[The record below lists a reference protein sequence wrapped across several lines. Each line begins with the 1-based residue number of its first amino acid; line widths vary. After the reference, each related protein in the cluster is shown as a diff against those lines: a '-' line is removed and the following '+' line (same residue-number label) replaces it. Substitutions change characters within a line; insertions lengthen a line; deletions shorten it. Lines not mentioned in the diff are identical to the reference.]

1 MIFMDI
7 MMPKLNGWDATRRI
21 RSMKR
26 SDAGNVP
33 IIAMSANA
41 FSEDIQ
47 YSLAA
52 GMNAHI
58 SKPVDMKT
66 LEKTIRRI
74 KIGGR
79 GTETQAI
86 EQ

>member
-1 MIFMDI
+1 MDI

-41 FSEDIQ
+41 FAEDIIN
-47 YSLAA
+47 SRW
-52 GMNAHI
+52 
-58 SKPVDMKT
+58 MK
-66 LEKTIRRI
+66 KSCW
-74 KIGGR
+74 K
-79 GTETQAI
+79 Q
-86 EQ
+86 

>member
-41 FSEDIQ
+41 FAEDI
-47 YSLAA
+47 
-52 GMNAHI
+52 
-58 SKPVDMKT
+58 
-66 LEKTIRRI
+66 I
-74 KIGGR
+74 KDR
-79 GTETQAI
+79 KSVV
-86 EQ
+86 

>member
-1 MIFMDI
+1 MDI

-41 FSEDIQ
+41 FADEKK
-47 YSLAA
+47 L
-52 GMNAHI
+52 
-58 SKPVDMKT
+58 
-66 LEKTIRRI
+66 LETVKECIMFRDHS
-74 KIGGR
+74 
-79 GTETQAI
+79 
-86 EQ
+86 

>member
-41 FSEDIQ
+41 FAEDIVN
-47 YSLAA
+47 SRIA
-52 GMNAHI
+52 GMNEHLA
-58 SKPVDMKT
+58 KPLDEKKL
-66 LEKTIRRI
+66 LEVIRKYLRNQR
-74 KIGGR
+74 K
-79 GTETQAI
+79 
-86 EQ
+86 